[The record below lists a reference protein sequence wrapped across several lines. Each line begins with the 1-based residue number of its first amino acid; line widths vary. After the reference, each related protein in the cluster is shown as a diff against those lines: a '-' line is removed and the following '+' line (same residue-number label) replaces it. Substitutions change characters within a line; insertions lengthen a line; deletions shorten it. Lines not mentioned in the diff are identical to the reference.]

1 MVARKRIQYRVTSQ
15 AVVRILEAAWLTC
28 ARGPP
33 RALFMAMDA
42 RENRFV
48 AIAMMVPLLALFVV
62 MVHTVIIP
70 VALGGLFAV
79 ILFPLLRPLQQRLG
93 PLKGT
98 SVPILMMAT
107 VLFML
112 VPVAFVA
119 LMGLRTVQH
128 LAAGHFGDLRKT
140 VGETVNQQAERM
152 ALVAQGMGVHL
163 ETEELRA
170 NVTDVAQDAIRSV
183 ASHVGDMAAVA
194 PQLLVSLFL
203 LLFALYFFLRD
214 GPRMINWVGT
224 VVPFSGDETLE
235 LFGSVRQAIRGVVLS
250 SMLVGLLQSALCLLI
265 MLIFSVPGAFVW
277 SVMAFVLSF
286 LPMVG
291 TTPVTLGCVVYLAL
305 GDRFWAA
312 ALMAAAAVFIGTI
325 DNLIRPLAQGTQ
337 SKMHPLLTLM
347 AIFGGLETLGPAGIF
362 LGPVVAAMALW
373 GVETY
378 AEWRE
383 HRITI

>member
-1 MVARKRIQYRVTSQ
+1 MARKRIKYRRV
-15 AVVRILEAAWLTC
+15 
-28 ARGPP
+28 PP
-33 RALFMAMDA
+33 RCCAILSMHAYRLRRSRSRVLLSAMDA

-48 AIAMMVPLLALFVV
+48 ALALMVPLLALFVV

-70 VALGGLFAV
+70 VALGALFAV
-79 ILFPLLRPLQQRLG
+79 ILFPLLTPLQQRLG
-93 PLKGT
+93 SFKRGG
-98 SVPILMMAT
+98 VPILMSAT

-140 VGETVNQQAERM
+140 VGYTVNQQVERI
-152 ALVAQGMGVHL
+152 ASLAQGVGIHL

-170 NVTDVAQDAIRSV
+170 NATDAAQDAIRAV
-183 ASHVGDMAAVA
+183 ASHLGDMAAVA
-194 PQLLVSLFL
+194 PQLLVSIFL

-214 GPRMINWVGT
+214 GPRMIGWVGT
-224 VVPFSGDETLE
+224 VVPFSGSETLE
-235 LFGSVRQAIRGVVLS
+235 LFESVRQAIRGVVLS
-250 SMLVGLLQSALCLLI
+250 SMLVGFLQSALCLVA

-362 LGPVVAAMALW
+362 LGPVVAAVALW

-383 HRITI
+383 HRVTM